1 MRKQCLNKRSSA
13 VIVNIEKVCACYE
26 SFRSDYQ
33 LPSKAL
39 FFKEKAFVRQLGITS
54 KANYPMFSEMF
65 PSVEFG
71 HFQLTTANINK
82 TFAADSC

>member
-1 MRKQCLNKRSSA
+1 MDKSFEKAMFNKRSSA

-54 KANYPMFSEMF
+54 KANYPMFSEIV
-65 PSVEFG
+65 SVSRVWPFSVNNG
-71 HFQLTTANINK
+71 K
-82 TFAADSC
+82 Y